1 VSTGK
6 QNGSSAISFDAGTY
20 TWTINEDGWYLVST
34 TYRINA
40 TATAAGANYQLYPV
54 ISNNTSGD
62 LPASALASETRLTA
76 AYASATT
83 LNESN
88 SAVGYFVKG
97 ATIVFKNDH
106 SGLTSPTYSSSIADN
121 SVRITKL
128 NTGSQTIGKL
138 PVLFEKYNTIASTIS
153 NSLTTGGTIIATNKV
168 RSTHG
173 AYNPATGIFTA
184 PDDRLYE
191 VCFAVR
197 HDSPTAASGNTF
209 VLLVGGDGVATSN
222 FNHHI
227 SMLTATTV
235 RHNGCTTFYGTK
247 GEQAWLRAFHLNAVG
262 TEPFNGLAQYNW
274 ITWRSVD

>member
-1 VSTGK
+1 MIAFVDYSLIVTTGTGTTDLWAYVIK
-6 QNGSSAISFDAGTY
+6 NGVFTGAYRYLNTY
-20 TWTINEDGWYLVST
+20 MTDLANGKVYTLKNSGYIELKKGDYLEIYADSG
-34 TYRINA
+34 
-40 TATAAGANYQLYPV
+40 GAN
-54 ISNNTSGD
+54 
-62 LPASALASETRLTA
+62 SATGSLSVA
-76 AYASATT
+76 AYDSQHF
-83 LNESN
+83 
-88 SAVGYFVKG
+88 AV
-97 ATIVFKNDH
+97 
-106 SGLTSPTYSSSIADN
+106 
-121 SVRITKL
+121 TKL

-173 AYNPATGIFTA
+173 AYNPATGIFTS

-197 HDSPTAASGNTF
+197 HDAPTAASGNTF
-209 VLLVGGDGVATSN
+209 ILLVGGDGVATSS

-227 SMLTATTV
+227 SMQTSTTV
-235 RHNGCTTFYGTK
+235 RHSGCTTFYGTK

-262 TEPFNGLAQYNW
+262 TEPFNGLSQYNW